1 MRPALFYPPAGPLAR
16 LKQPPHLIL
25 LDMCPRTV
33 CVYYCVCVVVLLYLC
48 PQTTVNTM
56 LSCRRKGPL
65 ARLRLIEPHYSTTTI
80 CVLILLYLCPHTA
93 IYLASTYYYISSGL
107 TLLGGVR
114 EVAVEERRLA
124 LREIASC
131 VLQLC
136 GCLLRLLALLLVFVF
151 FLAFF
156 LACVLMWQFHGHAR
170 STERPQ

>member
-1 MRPALFYPPAGPLAR
+1 MLCFTHQQG
-16 LKQPPHLIL
+16 HLQGSSNL
-25 LDMCPRTV
+25 LLS
-33 CVYYCVCVVVLLYLC
+33 YYW
-48 PQTTVNTM
+48 
-56 LSCRRKGPL
+56 
-65 ARLRLIEPHYSTTTI
+65 I
-80 CVLILLYLCPHTA
+80 CVLVLCMCTTVYLSLFCYICVLKPLLILCSPADEKGHFQLARVGLVTPHYHTTIICVRILLYLCPHTA
-93 IYLASTYYYISSGL
+93 IYLASSYYCISSGL

-136 GCLLRLLALLLVFVF
+136 CRLLRLLALLLVFVF

-170 STERPQ
+170 STMGSQ